1 MANERNDQVNTS
13 VEEKPHL
20 WFEYRPETVIIA
32 PEHPPVPT
40 PQDNRELIEQQA
52 KQIAELTILVQNC
65 LAENAILR
73 QQLQTK

>member
-1 MANERNDQVNTS
+1 MASEQNDQVNTS

-40 PQDNRELIEQQA
+40 PQDNRARIEEQA
-52 KQIAELTILVQNC
+52 KQISELTALVQSC
-65 LAENAILR
+65 IAENASLR
-73 QQLQTK
+73 QQLNQ